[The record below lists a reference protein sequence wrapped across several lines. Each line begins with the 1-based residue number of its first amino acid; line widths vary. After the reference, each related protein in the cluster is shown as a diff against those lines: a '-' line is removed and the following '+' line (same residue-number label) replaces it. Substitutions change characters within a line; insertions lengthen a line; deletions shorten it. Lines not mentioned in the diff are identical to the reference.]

1 MMNTSVKND
10 ISFQAKVG
18 KRLLRQVRKEFDNNE
33 IKVEK
38 FEKMFQDTFQRN
50 VDENLVI
57 DIDKNKNLVF
67 SHLSIPNVKYASSKV
82 RNGNQ
87 SIAKYVMNECS
98 KTYGYGEYML
108 FKNIISK
115 SHNKGKDI
123 DEISKFEEN
132 LSNKN
137 SKKSFLEL
145 IKVAKLIKKENPET
159 KLTKDE
165 FEIMSM
171 KIVEE
176 ELKTL
181 GTDLNNIMNNLSII
195 SKDVGLSDNSS
206 CSYVSFYNVK

>member
-1 MMNTSVKND
+1 
-10 ISFQAKVG
+10 
-18 KRLLRQVRKEFDNNE
+18 
-33 IKVEK
+33 
-38 FEKMFQDTFQRN
+38 
-50 VDENLVI
+50 
-57 DIDKNKNLVF
+57 
-67 SHLSIPNVKYASSKV
+67 
-82 RNGNQ
+82 
-87 SIAKYVMNECS
+87 
-98 KTYGYGEYML
+98 
-108 FKNIISK
+108 
-115 SHNKGKDI
+115 
-123 DEISKFEEN
+123 